1 MNQRKQRV
9 VKLRDN
15 IKNKYTLAFFMTS
28 DELDSAKK
36 INELDIFYNLI
47 VIRKYKNSKA
57 LLGGKTQ

>member
-1 MNQRKQRV
+1 
-9 VKLRDN
+9 
-15 IKNKYTLAFFMTS
+15 MTS

>member
-28 DELDSAKK
+28 GELDSAKK
-36 INELDIFYNLI
+36 INELDILYNLI

-57 LLGGKTQ
+57 LLGGKRQ